1 MPVTHGG
8 RARRFEWSFRDD
20 EVLITSESGIRHQ
33 FTTNEI
39 LQLIREL
46 DSSFGSEW
54 IPLGNNV
61 EKLYSGTEKLG
72 LGTAIYGHRP
82 GDTLH
87 AQGASYLG
95 VVLEEIGVFR
105 WNGMKKGI
113 AWRIEKRVADLEA
126 LEALLHQSAKK

>member
-1 MPVTHGG
+1 MRVTHGG
-8 RARRFEWSFRDD
+8 RARRFEWSFRDG
-20 EVLITSESGIRHQ
+20 EIQIQSESGIHHQ

-39 LQLIREL
+39 LQIIREL
-46 DSSFGSEW
+46 DSSFGNEW

-72 LGTAIYGHRP
+72 LGTAIYRRRP

-95 VVLEEIGVFR
+95 VLLEEIGVFR
-105 WNGMKKGI
+105 WNGMIKGI
-113 AWRIEKRVADLEA
+113 AWRIENRVADLET